1 MLESPGD
8 AVCLDGTTPGYYY
21 RQGIG
26 NGTKGWIIH
35 LEGGGWCYNEVEC
48 LERSKTRLGSSK
60 SWSPTADFS
69 GFLSDDSTA
78 NPDFYNW
85 NVVFINYCD
94 GASFSGSV
102 DGPVDVQGTSIYFRG
117 FKILQ
122 GILKQL
128 LNNGMNQASEV
139 ILTGCS
145 AGGLATY
152 LHADYVGSVLPSNV
166 KYHAIADAGY
176 FIDAPNVNGEH
187 VGRQRV
193 QNVFKMQNAISSLNK
208 KCIAATPNDTQWQ
221 CMSAQ
226 YTYPYISTPIFSL
239 NSMYDTWQI
248 KNTLELGCNP
258 PQCTPEQMKQL
269 EKFFEEF
276 KSAAQPIMSSSTNG
290 AFLDSCFKHCQSL
303 SDASWNGIKVG
314 GQTAAETFGNWYY
327 QRTAGEG
334 KEIDCDYPCNTSC

>member
-176 FIDAPNVNGEH
+176 FIDAPNVNGIYTL
-187 VGRQRV
+187 RQWA
-193 QNVFKMQNAISSLNK
+193 QYVFKMQNSTGGVNQN
-208 KCIAATPNDTQWQ
+208 CIAANSDTTQWQ
-221 CMSAQ
+221 CMAAQ
-226 YTYPYISTPIFSL
+226 YTYPHISSKIFAL
-239 NSMYDTWQI
+239 NSMYDTWQLQNILQI
-248 KNTLELGCNP
+248 KCIP
-258 PQCTPEQMKQL
+258 PKCTPQEMEHL

-327 QRTAGEG
+327 QRTAGKG
-334 KEIDCDYPCNTSC
+334 KEIDCAYPCNTSC